1 MRVLI
6 ADDSRVMR
14 KLILKSLHETG
25 FSVDLC
31 VEAQN
36 GEEAW
41 SRLRETPVDL
51 AILDI
56 HMPLLNGEAL
66 LTRIRADSECRHL
79 PVIIVSSESSAARLE
94 SLLDQRAGFIHKPWT
109 DEDFHRQVQSA
120 LGNRREPR

>member
-1 MRVLI
+1 MKVLI

-14 KLILKSLHETG
+14 KLIARGLQEAG
-25 FSVDLC
+25 FTVDLC
-31 VEAQN
+31 LEAQN

-41 SRLRETPVDL
+41 TLIQKNPLDL
-51 AILDI
+51 VVLDI

-66 LTRIRADSECRHL
+66 LTRVRATPEHRDL

-109 DEDFHRQVQSA
+109 EEDFHQQVRLA
-120 LGNRREPR
+120 LERRRDAR

>member
-14 KLILKSLHETG
+14 KLILKSLKETG
-25 FSVDLC
+25 FPVDLC

-41 SRLRETPVDL
+41 NLIRESRVDI

-66 LTRIRADSECRHL
+66 LTRIRADSEHRNL
-79 PVIIVSSESSAARLE
+79 PVVIVSSESSAARLE

-109 DEDFHRQVQSA
+109 DDDFHRQVQQA
-120 LGNRREPR
+120 LENRREPR